1 VCPPV
6 PTPLSRAS
14 PPTRPA
20 AERALQ
26 ELNYSKINDKPIRV
40 MWSHRDPNARKNMA
54 ANIFI
59 KNLDESIDTKAL
71 HDTFEAFGK
80 ILSAKVSQSAD
91 GKSRGFGFIQF
102 DSPEAAATA
111 IEKVNGM
118 VIENRKVF
126 VGPFQKKQERSAE
139 GASKFTNIFVKNLA
153 PEVDEA
159 GLKEMFSVYGNT
171 TSIAIMKGEDGVSKG
186 FGFVSFEDPEH
197 AAAAVAGHDGKEVNG
212 KPLFVGRAQKK
223 SERDALLREKY
234 EKAREERLQKVSGMN
249 LFIKNLD
256 ESIDDA
262 RLREEFA
269 PYGTITSAKVMRDD
283 KGATKAFGFVCFSAP
298 EEAIK
303 AVTEAN
309 GKMVAGKP
317 LYVALHQ
324 RKEIRKA
331 QLEAAYAQRLAMGA
345 RAMGPA
351 GMAPPGALGMYGAPM
366 LYNMQGMPPGARG
379 APMMYGAPPMM
390 AGQRGGPYRG
400 GPLPGPRA
408 GYAPPMPPGAYVL
421 GPNGLPQAPAG
432 ARGPAGPRGMG
443 PNGNARMPRQ
453 QMMEMNGGMMP
464 GMMPNGMM
472 MGPGGPMAP
481 GTPGKGPG
489 GPMAGPKGGMPAAGP
504 GAMRPGM
511 AAPQAPKGGYAGA
524 AARPAAPP
532 VPAAQPII
540 PGAGEVLTTA
550 TLASASPE
558 QQKQLLGERLF
569 PQVAQLQP
577 ELAAKITG
585 MLLEMDNTELLLLL
599 ESHDALVAKVDEAIQ
614 VLRQHQMVP

>member
-1 VCPPV
+1 MAKRTTRACVCV
-6 PTPLSRAS
+6 SDS
-14 PPTRPA
+14 PPLPCLT
-20 AERALQ
+20 Q
-26 ELNYSKINDKPIRV
+26 
-40 MWSHRDPNARKNMA
+40 
-54 ANIFI
+54 
-59 KNLDESIDTKAL
+59 NLDESIDTKAL

-80 ILSAKVSQSAD
+80 ILSAKVSVGAD

-111 IEKVNGM
+111 VEKVNGM

-126 VGPFQKKQERSAE
+126 VGPFQKKQER
-139 GASKFTNIFVKNLA
+139 GADGVSKFTNIFVKNLA
-153 PEVDEA
+153 PEVDEP
-159 GLKEMFSVYGNT
+159 GLKAMFEVYGPT
-171 TSIAIMKGEDGVSKG
+171 TSIALMRGEDGTSKG
-186 FGFVSFEDPEH
+186 FGFVSFENPDH
-197 AAAAVAGHDGKEVNG
+197 AAAAVEGHNGKEVGG
-212 KPLFVGRAQKK
+212 KALFVGRAQKK
-223 SERDALLREKY
+223 SERDAMLRDKY

-249 LFIKNLD
+249 LFVKNLD
-256 ESIDDA
+256 DSIDDA
-262 RLREEFA
+262 KLREEFA

-283 KGATKAFGFVCFSAP
+283 KGATKGFGFVCFSAP
-298 EEAIK
+298 EEAVK

-351 GMAPPGALGMYGAPM
+351 GMAPPGAMGMYGAPM

-379 APMMYGAPPMM
+379 APIMYGAPPMM
-390 AGQRGGPYRG
+390 QQQRGPYRG
-400 GPLPGPRA
+400 GPIPGPRA

-432 ARGPAGPRGMG
+432 GRGPAGPRVGG
-443 PNGNARMPRQ
+443 PNGAPRMPRGQ
-453 QMMEMNGGMMP
+453 MMP
-464 GMMPNGMM
+464 GDMNGAMMAGMMAGNGMM
-472 MGPGGPMAP
+472 MGPGGPMGP
-481 GTPGKGPG
+481 PTPGKGPG
-489 GPMAGPKGGMPAAGP
+489 GGPMGPGGPKGGMGP
-504 GAMRPGM
+504 GGAMRPGM
-511 AAPQAPKGGYAGA
+511 PGPQNGGPQAPKGGYAGA
-524 AARPAAPP
+524 AARPAAPS
-532 VPAAQPII
+532 VPAAVPII

>member
-1 VCPPV
+1 MGP
-6 PTPLSRAS
+6 
-14 PPTRPA
+14 
-20 AERALQ
+20 
-26 ELNYSKINDKPIRV
+26 
-40 MWSHRDPNARKNMA
+40 
-54 ANIFI
+54 
-59 KNLDESIDTKAL
+59 
-71 HDTFEAFGK
+71 
-80 ILSAKVSQSAD
+80 D

-111 IEKVNGM
+111 VEKVNGM

-126 VGPFQKKQERSAE
+126 VGPFQKKQER
-139 GASKFTNIFVKNLA
+139 GADGVTKFTNIFVKNLA

-159 GLKEMFSVYGNT
+159 GLKEMFEVYGPT
-171 TSIAIMKGEDGVSKG
+171 TSIALMRGEDAASKG
-186 FGFVSFEDPEH
+186 FGFVSFEDPNH
-197 AAAAVAGHDGKEVNG
+197 AAAAVAGHNGKEVGG
-212 KPLFVGRAQKK
+212 KALFVGRAQKK
-223 SERDALLREKY
+223 SERDAMLRDKY

-249 LFIKNLD
+249 LFVKNLD
-256 ESIDDA
+256 EAIDDA

-283 KGATKAFGFVCFSAP
+283 KGATKGFGFVCFSAP
-298 EEAIK
+298 EEAVK

-331 QLEAAYAQRLAMGA
+331 QLEVAYAQRLAMGA

-390 AGQRGGPYRG
+390 AAQRGPYRG
-400 GPLPGPRA
+400 GPIPGPRA

-432 ARGPAGPRGMG
+432 GRGPAAPRVGG
-443 PNGNARMPRQ
+443 PNGAPRMQRGQ
-453 QMMEMNGGMMP
+453 MMP
-464 GMMPNGMM
+464 GDMNGAMMAGMMAGNGMM
-472 MGPGGPMAP
+472 MGPGGPMGP
-481 GTPGKGPG
+481 PTPGKGPG
-489 GPMAGPKGGMPAAGP
+489 GGPMGPGGPKGGMGP
-504 GAMRPGM
+504 GGAMRPGM
-511 AAPQAPKGGYAGA
+511 PGPQNGGPQAPKGGYAGA
-524 AARPAAPP
+524 AARPAAPS
-532 VPAAQPII
+532 VPAAVPII